1 MHIATKRVC
10 CPSLVLRVSRPRVR
24 YTITARWILSV
35 KCLNGAALLASYDVP
50 LARVCLGAANADGF
64 TVAATSMSPQ
74 RHATTRMYRSHTSPF
89 EYGQSADQESS
100 MDLPALRLLYASAQR
115 SSLSVHKAS
124 ASWRG
129 NSNVNCPGLPVF
141 YCIRVAKQAESVFA
155 AVQLMLPIAAHHHYS
170 STLCVSRAWLG
181 RPAQLQRQRA
191 HRANACLYASS
202 DGELDLLLHCGST
215 ATRQA
220 RVGVDAAT
228 ARSWSSRL
236 CDRLATPLC
245 EAKTCSRA
253 ARHDATSSRPL
264 HPACHQR
271 QRARRH
277 SACQLCCT
285 AAWTASVLVVRS

>member
-1 MHIATKRVC
+1 M
-10 CPSLVLRVSRPRVR
+10 R
-24 YTITARWILSV
+24 YTITARWILSA

-89 EYGQSADQESS
+89 EYGQSADHESS
-100 MDLPALRLLYASAQR
+100 MDLPPLQLCTRAHVDRRFPSTRRLRRGEATPMSTVRVCLSVTAFEWPSKLNRFPTQCSSCFHSRHTTTTRQPCVSRVPSWAGLLSYYGNVPIVPTLACTRAAMVNWICCYIAVPLLLVKYASALTRPQR
-115 SSLSVHKAS
+115 V
-124 ASWRG
+124 
-129 NSNVNCPGLPVF
+129 PGRIVCVIALRRP
-141 YCIRVAKQAESVFA
+141 FA
-155 AVQLMLPIAAHHHYS
+155 RPKHAA
-170 STLCVSRAWLG
+170 
-181 RPAQLQRQRA
+181 
-191 HRANACLYASS
+191 
-202 DGELDLLLHCGST
+202 
-215 ATRQA
+215 
-220 RVGVDAAT
+220 
-228 ARSWSSRL
+228 
-236 CDRLATPLC
+236 PLC